1 MRPAQWR
8 AALLLCAM
16 TLAGCALPIGG
27 EVRVHIENEDRR
39 ARGRVRERGLVGTY
53 PPGTETSAPIAGHG
67 GPPYTVAA
75 EGPGGAVLTSVEV
88 SANDAASIAS
98 GYTMMETSVG
108 VECGYVRIV
117 IATPA
122 SYDATSITVFT
133 VSATVLSVS
142 RLAARVPHR
151 PAAH

>member
-8 AALLLCAM
+8 AALLLCAL
-16 TLAGCALPIGG
+16 TLAGCALPMGG
-27 EVRVHIENEDRR
+27 ELRVHIENQTD
-39 ARGRVRERGLVGTY
+39 APVAVYVNGGWVGTY

-75 EGPGGAVLTSVEV
+75 EDPGGALLTSVVV
-88 SANDAASIAS
+88 SANDAASIAGGS
-98 GYTMMETSVG
+98 TMMETSVG

-122 SYDATSITVFT
+122 SYDATSITEPDACPGP
-133 VSATVLSVS
+133 S
-142 RLAARVPHR
+142 
-151 PAAH
+151 